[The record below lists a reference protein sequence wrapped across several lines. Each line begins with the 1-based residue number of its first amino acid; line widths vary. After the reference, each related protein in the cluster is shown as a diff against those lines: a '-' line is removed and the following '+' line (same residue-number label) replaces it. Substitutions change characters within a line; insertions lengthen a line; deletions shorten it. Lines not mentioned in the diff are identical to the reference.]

1 MHVASAFPN
10 LDAPRGVE
18 FSPEHLQRGEVGIE
32 AINCG
37 EGGVSEITK
46 TSLID
51 LSLVCSIAN

>member
-18 FSPEHLQRGEVGIE
+18 FSPEHLQHGEVGIE

-37 EGGVSEITK
+37 GGGES
-46 TSLID
+46 
-51 LSLVCSIAN
+51 